1 MANEFILRK
10 GLISLGGVTFPLTQV
25 TSTYTVLTTDYFVEA
40 TSGTFTISLPT
51 AVGIKGQVYQI
62 KNAGNGTITVDPSG
76 KEKGRG
82 VYVCPHIDCINKAMQ
97 PQKLDKA
104 FRIIPNSSNHISM
117 ETIDR
122 LKQTLLKLIENDH
135 H

>member
-1 MANEFILRK
+1 MAVPQRTCIGCRQVK
-10 GLISLGGVTFPLTQV
+10 AKSDLIRIVRSP
-25 TSTYTVLTTDYFVEA
+25 
-40 TSGTFTISLPT
+40 
-51 AVGIKGQVYQI
+51 
-62 KNAGNGTITVDPSG
+62 AGETITVDPSG

-82 VYVCPHIDCINKAMQ
+82 VYVCPHIDCINNAIQ

-104 FRIIPNSSNHISM
+104 FRTIPNSSNHIRL

-122 LKQTLLKLIENDH
+122 LKQSLLKLVEADH